1 MLDAVRAGSKLVN
14 LLPSHTARWWPLVED
29 VFSSEKCVALRNNLL
44 TACAH
49 HNEFRSLSIDG
60 TFRVCLSI
68 LGQRPFNL
76 SLDKRND
83 AAVPEAESLRRVI
96 TVRGRTGAVVS
107 MFATYG
113 EGAPEI
119 QKGLRESL
127 QEESL
132 QQAEFIATDMPTKR
146 LYAALKETLP
156 NLKALGLDP
165 IHLAMHYES
174 ASARHRTPG
183 SAMLRRGLAK
193 FSAQSSRSNQEKPW
207 GEFFCGDTEVKL
219 TARELMWRR
228 QVLDGSMGKLKSKKC
243 VETLDGATPWQNR
256 ADFIEFLAALSSIY
270 GSEMKKNGQRQN
282 NCRTPAPSGRWR
294 SCRMAI
300 QQSKD
305 EAPFNQ
311 SRAHP
316 ASSWHHQQ

>member
-1 MLDAVRAGSKLVN
+1 
-14 LLPSHTARWWPLVED
+14 
-29 VFSSEKCVALRNNLL
+29 
-44 TACAH
+44 
-49 HNEFRSLSIDG
+49 
-60 TFRVCLSI
+60 
-68 LGQRPFNL
+68 
-76 SLDKRND
+76 
-83 AAVPEAESLRRVI
+83 
-96 TVRGRTGAVVS
+96 

-165 IHLAMHYES
+165 IHVAMRYKS

-207 GEFFCGDTEVKL
+207 GAFFCGDTEVKL
-219 TARELMWRR
+219 TARELMK
-228 QVLDGSMGKLKSKKC
+228 DH
-243 VETLDGATPWQNR
+243 
-256 ADFIEFLAALSSIY
+256 
-270 GSEMKKNGQRQN
+270 
-282 NCRTPAPSGRWR
+282 RTPFNLTR
-294 SCRMAI
+294 STGVRGAGAHSRSNL
-300 QQSKD
+300 SK
-305 EAPFNQ
+305 EK
-311 SRAHP
+311 
-316 ASSWHHQQ
+316 